1 MWKTIKYG
9 CKASWF
15 MIGGLWLTAL
25 MVLYVQKQAF
35 YELPYDHMGEQAIL
49 FPMKSWIFLAF
60 LVCSCLAICVYMQYL
75 MISTGKVRYML
86 LRNHR
91 MEWALGNTLLVFV
104 ILMLC
109 YILMVILL
117 KDGLHNVI
125 SSSNDKATMLAK
137 QMIYQKTLES
147 DPHLSM
153 LLVMDLCH
161 TGKILLWLFALSMWT
176 HAFAINRILRT
187 QRILDVLITVSILP
201 LLLSFF
207 HWTSI
212 PLSLFLCVCDLFYI
226 QRCWEPK
233 RMYS

>member
-1 MWKTIKYG
+1 
-9 CKASWF
+9 
-15 MIGGLWLTAL
+15 MIGALFLTAL
-25 MVLYVQKQAF
+25 VVLYVQKQAF
-35 YELPYDHMGEQAIL
+35 YEVSYDRMGEQSIL
-49 FPMKSWIFLAF
+49 CPMKSWIFLAF

-75 MISTGKVRYML
+75 MISIGKTRYML
-86 LRNHR
+86 LRHHR

-109 YILMVILL
+109 YIMMVVIL
-117 KDGLHNVI
+117 KDGLYNVI
-125 SSSNDKATMLAK
+125 SFSNSKTTMQAK

-153 LLVMDLCH
+153 LLVMNLCH

-176 HAFAINRILRT
+176 CAFAVNRILKT
-187 QRILDVLITVSILP
+187 QHILDVLITVSILP

-212 PLSLFLCVCDLFYI
+212 PLSLFLCVCNLLYI

>member
-9 CKASWF
+9 CKASWL

-25 MVLYVQKQAF
+25 VVLYVQKQAF
-35 YELPYDHMGEQAIL
+35 YELSYDNIGVQTIL

-91 MEWALGNTLLVFV
+91 MEWALGNAVLVFIV
-104 ILMLC
+104 LMLC
-109 YILMVILL
+109 YVMTVLILT
-117 KDGLHNVI
+117 DGLHNVI
-125 SSSNDKATMLAK
+125 SSSNYKATTLVK

-147 DPHLSM
+147 DPHLST
-153 LLVMDLCH
+153 LLVMNLCH

-176 HAFAINRILRT
+176 NAFAVSRILKK
-187 QRILDVLITVSILP
+187 QRILDVLIAVSILP
-201 LLLSFF
+201 LLLGFF

-212 PLSLFLCVCDLFYI
+212 PLSLILCICDVWYI
-226 QRCWEPK
+226 QHCWEPK